1 MGWGFMVVG
10 ICRYVENLEIR
21 PRPRPRG
28 DVRNMDQ
35 LHFQNGSH
43 IFICILG
50 PPLFVFVCL

>member
-10 ICRYVENLEIR
+10 ICRYVENLEI
-21 PRPRPRG
+21 RPRPRG